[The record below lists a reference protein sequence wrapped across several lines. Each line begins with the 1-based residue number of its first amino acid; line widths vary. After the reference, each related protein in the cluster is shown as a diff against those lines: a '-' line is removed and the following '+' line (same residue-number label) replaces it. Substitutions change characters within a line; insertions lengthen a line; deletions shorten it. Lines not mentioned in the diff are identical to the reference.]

1 MLYSMVYDE
10 ELRSNVVT
18 EAPTYQVKGLNK
30 FIRSLPPNAR
40 HTDDNTIQYIYDNGE
55 VDEDQSMETITPRA
69 IIFSINTFNYTKMG
83 LQGTYD
89 DFYQLNNHNGK
100 TFYLSYNKDML
111 YGFCGW
117 VNRIFT

>member
-30 FIRSLPPNAR
+30 FIRSLPPNAS

-55 VDEDQSMETITPRA
+55 VNEDQSMETITPRA
-69 IIFSINTFNYTKMG
+69 IIFSITTFNYTKMG
-83 LQGTYD
+83 LQGIYD
-89 DFYQLNNHNGK
+89 DFYQLNNHDGK
-100 TFYLSYNKDML
+100 RYYISHNRDKL

>member
-1 MLYSMVYDE
+1 MVYDE
-10 ELRSNVVT
+10 ELRRNVVS

-30 FIRSLPPNAR
+30 FIRSLPPNAS
-40 HTDDNTIQYIYDNGE
+40 HADDNTIQYIYDNGE
-55 VDEDQSMETITPRA
+55 VNEDQSIETITQRA
-69 IIFSINTFNYTKMG
+69 VIFSINTFNYTKMG

-100 TFYLSYNKDML
+100 TFYLSFNKDML

-117 VNRIFT
+117 VNRIST